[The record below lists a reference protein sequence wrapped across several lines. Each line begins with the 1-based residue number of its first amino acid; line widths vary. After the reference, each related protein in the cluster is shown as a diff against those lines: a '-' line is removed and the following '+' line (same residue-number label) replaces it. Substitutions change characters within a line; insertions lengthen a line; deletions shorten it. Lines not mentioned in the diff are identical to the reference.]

1 MEIIHDF
8 DSQQD
13 GGSPTGGVVAD
24 PAGNVYGPMSG
35 GQSGYGFVYELASR
49 NQGWVFSPLY
59 NFTGGSNGSAP
70 GTPIIGPGG
79 VLYGT
84 ASGGIQNCS
93 GGYCGLIYSLR
104 PPPTA
109 CLTALCSWTES
120 VVYQP
125 TGNNDVPGPGGLVF
139 DQAGNLYGTSGS
151 GGAYG
156 AGAVFELTPS
166 PGGWTEQILYS
177 FTGGSD
183 GSGPSSLVADS
194 DGNLYGTAGG
204 GEFGNGVV
212 FQLVRLPSGGSWK
225 ENVIYTFNFQG
236 EFFGGGPYSLVQASL
251 GNLFGIA
258 SYEFGG
264 PYPYIE
270 VFELSPSGGS
280 WVFSQI
286 YNNGTLYYLAWSNS
300 NLATDA
306 AGEAYW
312 LGLRRC
318 VLPQGKR
325 QPELTN
331 SAQWITAI

>member
-1 MEIIHDF
+1 M
-8 DSQQD
+8 
-13 GGSPTGGVVAD
+13 
-24 PAGNVYGPMSG
+24 
-35 GQSGYGFVYELASR
+35 
-49 NQGWVFSPLY
+49 
-59 NFTGGSNGSAP
+59 
-70 GTPIIGPGG
+70 
-79 VLYGT
+79 
-84 ASGGIQNCS
+84 
-93 GGYCGLIYSLR
+93 
-104 PPPTA
+104 
-109 CLTALCSWTES
+109 
-120 VVYQP
+120 VYQP

-166 PGGWTEQILYS
+166 PGGWTEQILVQLHRRKRRKR
-177 FTGGSD
+177 
-183 GSGPSSLVADS
+183 PSSLVADS

-312 LGLRRC
+312 ASGWRRCDEGHIDASGSVTIDFSNWLWYGDEMIFLPAGTLGLDFNRNVYGITSTC
-318 VLPQGKR
+318 GKYNQGTIWR
-325 QPELTN
+325 VTQ
-331 SAQWITAI
+331 